1 MRMRYASILLFL
13 LIPAAPATLLWWWNA
28 ANRTDTLPPSD
39 GFVRVGTPSSQQRV
53 IPDLEVFRGRLY
65 VATSTNP
72 LMQQGASLWSTQDGS
87 TFERLIDQPTSEGF
101 LRVRALGGMLFVP
114 EADPPGYEGGRV
126 WISRDGK
133 RFTPTTVPGVVHSY
147 DVADFAGHLLSSNG
161 AADGSGGLFRWS
173 PDQETWS
180 RIAEAGSRRLQYMVE
195 YRGRLYV
202 AKTLSGTPADFLVWS
217 DDLAAP
223 PQISKDVVPGEAH
236 TWRWY
241 VSGRNRL
248 FWSHWSAEGG
258 HEVRYTDDGES
269 WALVPELSDQFAS
282 DFAELDGHL
291 YVLTASGL
299 WGSRDH
305 ARFEQLI
312 ASTGPFP
319 FAPVVDEA
327 RMNVEAMA
335 SMASYR
341 DALWCGSSRNGSLY
355 RVEFSGGT
363 DR

>member
-1 MRMRYASILLFL
+1 MQMRYASILLL
-13 LIPAAPATLLWWWNA
+13 LISAAVATLVWWWNA
-28 ANRTDTLPPSD
+28 ANWTNSRPPSG
-39 GFVRVGTPSSQQRV
+39 GFVRVGTPSSQQHV

-65 VATSTNP
+65 LTTAANP
-72 LMQQGASLWSTQDGS
+72 LMHRGASLWSTQDGN
-87 TFERLIDQPTSEGF
+87 TFARLIDQPMSEGF
-101 LRVRALGGMLFVP
+101 LRVRALGGALFVP

-126 WISRDGK
+126 WISRDGEQ
-133 RFTPTTVPGVVHSY
+133 FTPTTVPAVVHTY
-147 DVADFAGHLLSSNG
+147 DVANFAGHLLSSNG

-173 PDQETWS
+173 PNEETWS

-202 AKTLSGTPADFLVWS
+202 SKTLSGAPTDFLVWS
-217 DDLAAP
+217 DDLATL
-223 PQISKDVVPGEAH
+223 PQVSKDVVPGEAH

-241 VSGRNRL
+241 VSGRNCL

-269 WALVPELSDQFAS
+269 WALVPELSGQFAS

-291 YVLTASGL
+291 YVLAASGL

-305 ARFEQLI
+305 THFEQLI
-312 ASTGPFP
+312 QSTGPFP
-319 FAPVVDEA
+319 FAPVVEGD

-335 SMASYR
+335 SMTSYR
-341 DALWCGSSRNGSLY
+341 DALWCGSSRDGSLY